1 MVRQLAAALLVLVG
15 GCSSETSVDLG
26 GSPYNVDTAGIALK
40 GYSPVS
46 YLDERRAEPGASEH
60 RVVWRGV
67 SYLMTTAAQAE
78 AFRRDPA
85 RYEPA
90 CGGWCAYGMSL
101 GIRWDPD
108 PTSFEIIDGRTYLFS
123 RGAGA
128 DARTL
133 WNREPDPAQRIAR
146 ADHYWRSLRED

>member
-1 MVRQLAAALLVLVG
+1 MFRQFAPAFLVLLAG
-15 GCSSETSVDLG
+15 GCSSETAVEPG
-26 GSPYNVDTAGIALK
+26 RSPYNVDAAGVALR

-46 YLDERRAEPGASEH
+46 YLDERKAERGVAEH

-67 SYLMTTAAQAE
+67 GYLMTNAVQAE
-78 AFRRDPA
+78 AFREDPA

-108 PTSFEIIDGRTYLFS
+108 PTNFEIIGGRTYLFS
-123 RGAGA
+123 RGAEA
-128 DARTL
+128 DARAL
-133 WNREPDPAQRIAR
+133 WNREPDHDAR
-146 ADHYWRSLRED
+146 LARVDHYWRSIQD